1 MNNKKNYHEHKIVTK
16 NIFFTILPAIIFP
29 LIDIIPVFNTASKV
43 VFVLIAIVFIG
54 YQVIKLSLQ
63 EEKDNK
69 KLQDELATSK
79 KYLIS
84 QKILNSITETEKCK
98 RNLLKTNSLPDYK
111 KEVLLY
117 YPHNYI
123 GQICSNIKLLI
134 SNITDIN
141 LSSLSISF
149 IYRYPTYNSKWQWIT
164 RKNST
169 INRELH
175 EFILDDNSHSYF
187 NYIITNNFSSHF
199 EHNKENLIR
208 EGHYWISENDKRFS
222 ILGSIA
228 SYKMTYIK
236 NETIFCL
243 GYLVISTY
251 GRTFVEDPDNQSE
264 INKFNY
270 LLSDIVI
277 PSYRHLI
284 ETELG
289 FMYERHNIIENS
301 KSQ

>member
-111 KEVLLY
+111 KEVL
-117 YPHNYI
+117 
-123 GQICSNIKLLI
+123 
-134 SNITDIN
+134 
-141 LSSLSISF
+141 
-149 IYRYPTYNSKWQWIT
+149 
-164 RKNST
+164 
-169 INRELH
+169 
-175 EFILDDNSHSYF
+175 
-187 NYIITNNFSSHF
+187 
-199 EHNKENLIR
+199 
-208 EGHYWISENDKRFS
+208 
-222 ILGSIA
+222 
-228 SYKMTYIK
+228 
-236 NETIFCL
+236 
-243 GYLVISTY
+243 
-251 GRTFVEDPDNQSE
+251 
-264 INKFNY
+264 
-270 LLSDIVI
+270 
-277 PSYRHLI
+277 
-284 ETELG
+284 
-289 FMYERHNIIENS
+289 
-301 KSQ
+301 